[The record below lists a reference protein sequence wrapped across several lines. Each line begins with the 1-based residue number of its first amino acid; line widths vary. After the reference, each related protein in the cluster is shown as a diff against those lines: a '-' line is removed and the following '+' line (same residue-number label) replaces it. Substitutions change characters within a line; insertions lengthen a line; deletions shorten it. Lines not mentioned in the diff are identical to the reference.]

1 MTKAEQLQ
9 RNAQIAEMVRE
20 KVQTG
25 ADWTRSEIE
34 LAQTYAGD
42 GGMGTDTRGTL
53 YEYYT
58 PREIAGRMMQ
68 LAYDHGFTGGNVL
81 EPSVGIGRFLEFID
95 PSNCYVD
102 AYEMSKDNDI
112 SYQIC
117 QATYPWANVHKDYF
131 ESIFYSGK
139 TRVGHA
145 AEYDLVIG
153 NPPYGDFGGPYS
165 GKKGEKASTVKVP
178 LFRGSTYDQYFI
190 WAGIELLKPGGLLI
204 YIIPSSFLD
213 NDKKY
218 ELFKDEIYSKA
229 DLINAYRMPF
239 ELFEFTGIGT
249 DIVVFKK
256 REA

>member
-1 MTKAEQLQ
+1 M
-9 RNAQIAEMVRE
+9 
-20 KVQTG
+20 
-25 ADWTRSEIE
+25 
-34 LAQTYAGD
+34 
-42 GGMGTDTRGTL
+42 
-53 YEYYT
+53 
-58 PREIAGRMMQ
+58 
-68 LAYDHGFTGGNVL
+68 
-81 EPSVGIGRFLEFID
+81 
-95 PSNCYVD
+95 
-102 AYEMSKDNDI
+102 
-112 SYQIC
+112 
-117 QATYPWANVHKDYF
+117 HKDYF